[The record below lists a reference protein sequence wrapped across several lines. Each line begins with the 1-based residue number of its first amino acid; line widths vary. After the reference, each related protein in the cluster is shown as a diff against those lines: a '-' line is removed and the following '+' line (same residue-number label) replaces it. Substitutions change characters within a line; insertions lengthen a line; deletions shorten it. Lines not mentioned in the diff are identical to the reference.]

1 MSPSA
6 PNPTEKRRG
15 FGARQGGATP
25 LWGQRREKGCCA
37 MGLASL

>member
-6 PNPTEKRRG
+6 PNPTEKQRG

-25 LWGQRREKGCCA
+25 LWGRGEKKAVG
-37 MGLASL
+37 

>member
-15 FGARQGGATP
+15 FGARQGEATP
-25 LWGQRREKGCCA
+25 LRGRGEKKAVVRC
-37 MGLASL
+37 SEDY